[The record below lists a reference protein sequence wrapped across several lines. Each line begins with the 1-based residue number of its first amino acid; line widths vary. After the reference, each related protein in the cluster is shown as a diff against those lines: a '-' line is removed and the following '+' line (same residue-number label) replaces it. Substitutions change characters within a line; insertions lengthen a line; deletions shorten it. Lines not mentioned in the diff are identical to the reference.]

1 MRTDRIKN
9 EINEIRKQEEKI
21 EEKDLKYKTNIYIIF
36 KNLKQYYLMIV
47 LTLVKLVQMKLRWIK
62 PIYQKIW

>member
-1 MRTDRIKN
+1 MRTDQIKN

-21 EEKDLKYKTNIYIIF
+21 EEKDLKYKTNIYMIF

>member
-1 MRTDRIKN
+1 MRTDQIKN

-47 LTLVKLVQMKLRWIK
+47 LTLVKLVQTKLRWIK

>member
-1 MRTDRIKN
+1 MRTDQIKN
-9 EINEIRKQEEKI
+9 EINEIREQEEKI
-21 EEKDLKYKTNIYIIF
+21 EEKDLKYKTNIYMIF

>member
-1 MRTDRIKN
+1 MRTDQIKN

-21 EEKDLKYKTNIYIIF
+21 EEKDLKYKTNIYMIF

-47 LTLVKLVQMKLRWIK
+47 LTLVKLVQMKLSWIK